1 MNKTLIASLLVL
13 FSSFTYAE
21 VYQCKINGSL
31 VFQDKPCLGS
41 KEQIKQIRDKQ
52 NEYKNAQERRE
63 QENAERAARKEPKIG
78 MTKNDAYKSSWGYPD
93 KENVTTSSNGT
104 SEQWVYRRGN
114 SSKYLYFTNGVLTT
128 IQNF

>member
-52 NEYKNAQERRE
+52 NEYKYAQERRE

-78 MTKNDAYKSSWGYPD
+78 MTKTDAYKSSWGYPD